1 MIDPLY
7 KDFSFYQAAI
17 SLRQQRQEVLAS
29 NIANA
34 DTPNYKARDFDF
46 KQALRNDL
54 GDGMRLPD
62 THLTRTSSRHITG
75 KTDAPDPARP
85 LYRTPAHPTLD
96 AKPVHQNMTQ

>member
-1 MIDPLY
+1 MIDPLD

-46 KQALRNDL
+46 KQALRNAL

-62 THLTRTSSRHITG
+62 THLTRTSSRHNPGQPVATH
-75 KTDAPDPARP
+75 PARATFQ
-85 LYRTPAHPTLD
+85 TPAHTPLPSKN
-96 AKPVHQNMTQ
+96 ANLTQ